1 MTELLIQ
8 GIHGRMGR
16 ALCALA
22 EGRSDCHIAA
32 GVDPADAA
40 AGAAP
45 VFPSLDA
52 CTVQADVLIDFSCP
66 AATQAAIAYCGAHG
80 LPLVACTTGLT
91 GEQER
96 GLQTLSQTVPVFRS
110 ANMSLG
116 INLLMEL
123 VRQANA
129 VLGTDFDIEIVEK
142 HHHNKLDAPS
152 GTALMIADALRQ
164 SANVPYH
171 LVYDRHERRAKRD
184 PSEIGMHA
192 VRGGSIV
199 GEHEVLFAGPQEEL
213 LITHRAESREVFAA
227 GALAAA
233 VFLARQPAG
242 MYTMKD
248 LICRDR
254 EKK

>member
-16 ALCALA
+16 ALRALA
-22 EGRSDCHIAA
+22 EGRDDCRITA
-32 GVDPADAA
+32 GVDPAAFTCFV
-40 AGAAP
+40 P
-45 VFPSLDA
+45 VFSTLEA
-52 CTVQADVLIDFSCP
+52 CTVRADVLIDFSCP
-66 AATQAAIAYCGAHG
+66 AGAQAAIAYCGAHQM
-80 LPLVACTTGLT
+80 PLVACTTGLDK
-91 GEQER
+91 EQEQA
-96 GLQTLSQTVPVFRS
+96 LLALSQTVPVFRS

-116 INLLMEL
+116 INLLIEL

-129 VLGTDFDIEIVEK
+129 VLGTQFDIEIIEK
-142 HHHNKLDAPS
+142 HHHNKVDAPS
-152 GTALMIADALRQ
+152 GTALMIADALCQ
-164 SANVPYH
+164 SADTPYQ
-171 LVYDRHERRAKRD
+171 LVYNRHERREKRS
-184 PSEIGMHA
+184 PAEIGLHA

-213 LITHRAESREVFAA
+213 TISHRAESREVFAA

-242 MYTMKD
+242 LYTMKD
-248 LICRDR
+248 LIYG